1 MVCELLKVHCKK
13 LKLGGVPR
21 VYDQINF
28 EDREQYLT
36 AVLDAELEMRRQ
48 NRIKKLLKKA
58 AFTNLKTLKDFD
70 FQTVTLPEST
80 SIAALTDLVFLE
92 KRENVLMLGAVG
104 TGKTHLATALGVK
117 ACMQGTSVRFFRS
130 VDLANTLLEKHKNGS
145 LARYMRDLR
154 LCELLILDEVGFVPL
169 HRDGA
174 ELLFNVVADCYERCS
189 VIVTSNLEFGQWT
202 TVFGDTRLTTALVDR
217 LVHHAHIL
225 AFTGESYR
233 LRRALAGRGKIEQN
247 LALTTA

>member
-1 MVCELLKVHCKK
+1 MASELLKAHCKK
-13 LKLGGVPR
+13 LKLGAVPR
-21 VYDQINF
+21 VYNQIDF
-28 EDREQYLT
+28 QDREQYLT

-48 NRIKKLLKKA
+48 NRIKKRKA
-58 AFTNLKTLKDFD
+58 AFANLKTLNDFD

-154 LCELLILDEVGFVPL
+154 RCELLILDEVGFVPL

-189 VIVTSNLEFGQWT
+189 IIVTSNLEFGQWT

-233 LRRALAGRGKIEQN
+233 LRRALAGNGKVKQN